1 MTGKKTRTTSI
12 ILTRRKHWRLRPQ
25 LTLHEVAS
33 ACDLHPEVV
42 DRFRV
47 LGLIDPLEHVGEQ
60 ECLFSQ
66 EAVGR
71 VRKIMR
77 LRRDLGLNLAGVGV
91 VLDLLEEVES
101 LRRRVRELE
110 SHLEGSI

>member
-1 MTGKKTRTTSI
+1 MTGKERRTTAI
-12 ILTRRKHWRLRPQ
+12 ILTRRRHWRLKPH
-25 LTLHEVAS
+25 LTLQEVAR
-33 ACDLHPEVV
+33 ACNLHPEVV

-47 LGLIDPLEHVGEQ
+47 LGLIDPLEEVGGQ

-66 EAVGR
+66 DVVGR

-77 LRRDLGLNLAGVGV
+77 LRKDLSLNLAGVGV

-110 SHLEGSI
+110 SFLEGPF